1 MHTRQGSRGS
11 GGFSAST
18 SSASRVPD
26 PLVDAVVL
34 VDRHGVVLQCSAAA
48 ADLVGQEVEALVGAQ
63 AVEVLPFRLPTGRSW
78 WEEALPLALDA
89 VEEPRV
95 PLTDVTIEVGNEPVR
110 RFELKGR
117 RVADERGGLL
127 CVVLTLH
134 PVRSRALQDA
144 AADLLSVVSHEV
156 RSPLTAVKGYALLLQ
171 RRWADL
177 TDERKLE
184 MLRTIEEQ
192 ADRATKLL
200 GELLEVGRLEAGRV
214 ILRPERLDLPAFV
227 AQVLRRVAGQD
238 GQNVAAQLD
247 PQVSTILADPDR
259 LEQVLVNLLEN
270 ALRYGGGHV
279 TLKVELAV
287 DQGVECV
294 RVVVGDDG
302 GAIAA
307 DSLERLF
314 EKFYRAPDERREGTG
329 LGLYIV
335 KGLVEAHG
343 GQVSAE
349 SDPQHGTRFSVLL
362 PQT

>member
-1 MHTRQGSRGS
+1 MST
-11 GGFSAST
+11 SASAP
-18 SSASRVPD
+18 SASRVPD

-34 VDRHGVVLQCSAAA
+34 VDHQGLVLQCSAAA
-48 ADLVGQEVEALVGAQ
+48 AELIGLDVEALVGAQ
-63 AVEVLPFRLPTGRSW
+63 ATEVLPFRLPTGRSW
-78 WEEALPLALDA
+78 WEEARPLTMDA

-95 PLTDVTIEVGNEPVR
+95 PLTDVTVEVPHAPAR

-117 RVADERGGLL
+117 RVADERGALL

-134 PVRSRALQDA
+134 PVRGRALEDA

-156 RSPLTAVKGYALLLQ
+156 RSPLTAVKGYALLLR
-171 RRWADL
+171 RRWPDL

-184 MLRTIEEQ
+184 MLRTIEDQ

-214 ILRPERLDLPAFV
+214 ILRRERLELAAFV
-227 AQVLRRVAGQD
+227 AQVLRRVASHD
-238 GQNVAAQLD
+238 GQTVASQLD
-247 PQVSTILADPDR
+247 PQVVTLLADPDR

-270 ALRYGGGHV
+270 ALRYGGGDV
-279 TLKVELAV
+279 ALEVEQAV
-287 DQGVECV
+287 EGV
-294 RVVVGDDG
+294 RVVVRDAG
-302 GAIAA
+302 GAIAP
-307 DSLERLF
+307 DDLERLF
-314 EKFYRAPDERREGTG
+314 DKFYRAPDQRREGTG

-349 SDPQHGTRFSVLL
+349 SDPEHGTRFTVLL
-362 PQT
+362 PQA